1 MNERANR
8 ALIEFMK
15 NGPGPGAREDSPK
28 SEDKFSKLF
37 GESNI
42 PPRFSRCTFESIS
55 GSPAIMEVKESY
67 NVARK
72 YSNDWTSN
80 KKAGKG
86 ILFLGHVGRMKT
98 SLAVAIANAVMKDYG
113 NTAYFVPMTEL
124 LDNLLVKSRRSNEE
138 YVRYVEHIN
147 NVSLLILDDFG
158 SEYPNDWIRNKV
170 DAIITH
176 RYNFMKPIIITSNLS
191 VKDILDGY
199 RARIFDRLRASSYL
213 CIDRNENSLRRST

>member
-1 MNERANR
+1 MLTEIQESFHVAKNYANGWLDNR
-8 ALIEFMK
+8 
-15 NGPGPGAREDSPK
+15 R
-28 SEDKFSKLF
+28 
-37 GESNI
+37 
-42 PPRFSRCTFESIS
+42 T
-55 GSPAIMEVKESY
+55 
-67 NVARK
+67 
-72 YSNDWTSN
+72 
-80 KKAGKG
+80 GKG

-98 SLAVAIANAVMKDYG
+98 SLAVCIANAVMKDYG

-138 YVRYVEHIN
+138 YVKYVEHIN

-176 RYNFMKPIIITSNLS
+176 RYNYMKPIIITSNLS

-213 CIDRNENSLRRST
+213 CIDKHENSLRRST

>member
-1 MNERANR
+1 MNEKANR
-8 ALIEFMK
+8 ALAEFMR
-15 NGPGPGAREDSPK
+15 NGPGPGAPEEIRK
-28 SEDKFSKLF
+28 EDKFPKLF
-37 GESNI
+37 KESNI
-42 PPRFSRCTFESIS
+42 PPRFSLCTFENICK
-55 GSPAIMEVKESY
+55 SPVLSEIKESFH
-67 NVARK
+67 VARS
-72 YSNDWTSN
+72 YADGWLDNRR
-80 KKAGKG
+80 AGKG

-98 SLAVAIANAVMKDYG
+98 SLAVAIANAVMRDYG

-138 YVRYVEHIN
+138 YVKYVEHIN

-176 RYNFMKPIIITSNLS
+176 RYNYMKPIIITSNLS

-213 CIDRNENSLRRST
+213 CIDRNENSLRRTT